1 MIVDDR
7 ALLLRPGKSGWPPG
21 IAEAAQWAEGG
32 VGGRKGETGGVIV
45 PCETPGILLCLN
57 DSLMRPRV
65 WVTPWDSGALGL
77 AEGGVRG
84 RRDKLIRLYR
94 SWQGLSGLIILPS
107 IISCGFLL
115 YG

>member
-32 VGGRKGETGGVIV
+32 YRGFGRGEGGVIV

-65 WVTPWDSGALGL
+65 WVTPWDSGL
-77 AEGGVRG
+77 
-84 RRDKLIRLYR
+84 
-94 SWQGLSGLIILPS
+94 
-107 IISCGFLL
+107 
-115 YG
+115 